1 MVILSE
7 LLSTDFEL
15 NSSTVRNV
23 LRGWI
28 AHGDIAAVWMAEPL
42 TSSTAVC
49 LLKTCHQANFV
60 GFCADLNSDTTVSL
74 SGIVFCQPACSS
86 GYVCFWPTVQETF
99 HAVLCQRSS
108 ALEAGS
114 TP

>member
-28 AHGDIAAVWMAEPL
+28 AHG
-42 TSSTAVC
+42 
-49 LLKTCHQANFV
+49 
-60 GFCADLNSDTTVSL
+60 
-74 SGIVFCQPACSS
+74 
-86 GYVCFWPTVQETF
+86 
-99 HAVLCQRSS
+99 
-108 ALEAGS
+108 
-114 TP
+114 